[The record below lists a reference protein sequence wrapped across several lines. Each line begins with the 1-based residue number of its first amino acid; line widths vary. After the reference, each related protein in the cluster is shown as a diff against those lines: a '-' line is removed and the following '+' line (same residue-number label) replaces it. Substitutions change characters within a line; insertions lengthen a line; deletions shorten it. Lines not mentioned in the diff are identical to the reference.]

1 MTDNLFDSLMAC
13 LNMIPSTDIPE
24 EVSDFIQMISSAKYS
39 TFLTAEK
46 EAQYHALNID
56 AILQLLLILMLPA
69 KPPSFL
75 FLLCKNIFPLS
86 SHSKLR
92 IIFYNEL
99 RKFKRLYVFLFCC

>member
-13 LNMIPSTDIPE
+13 LNRIPSTDIPK

-56 AILQLLLILMLPA
+56 AIITAVTNFDASCKTSILFIPTVQKYISSLRSQQA
-69 KPPSFL
+69 SDNFL
-75 FLLCKNIFPLS
+75 
-86 SHSKLR
+86 
-92 IIFYNEL
+92 
-99 RKFKRLYVFLFCC
+99 